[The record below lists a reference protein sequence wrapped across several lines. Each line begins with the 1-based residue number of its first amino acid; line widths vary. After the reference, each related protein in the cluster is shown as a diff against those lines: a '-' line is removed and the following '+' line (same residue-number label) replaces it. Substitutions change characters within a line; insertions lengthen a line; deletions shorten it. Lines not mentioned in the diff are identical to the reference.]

1 MVLSLDDISVFV
13 ANWNSKV
20 DNIKN
25 IQNVL
30 NIGFDSI
37 VFIDDNPYERNLV
50 RDNIPDI
57 TVPEIPEDPS
67 NYLPFLYE
75 ENLFE
80 TNNTSN
86 LERIGLNYIKLSMK
100 E

>member
-1 MVLSLDDISVFV
+1 MGEKIERKRVIICICSKNDDSVAKNVFINHPDMVLSLDDISVFV

-50 RDNIPDI
+50 RDNI
-57 TVPEIPEDPS
+57 
-67 NYLPFLYE
+67 YL
-75 ENLFE
+75 
-80 TNNTSN
+80 
-86 LERIGLNYIKLSMK
+86 I
-100 E
+100 